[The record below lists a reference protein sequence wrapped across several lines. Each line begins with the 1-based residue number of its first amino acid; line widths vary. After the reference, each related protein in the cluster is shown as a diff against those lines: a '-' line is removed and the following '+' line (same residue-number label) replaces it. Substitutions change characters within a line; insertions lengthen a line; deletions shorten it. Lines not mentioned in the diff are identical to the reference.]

1 MDTRGVTKAE
11 STGASARCMASLH
24 VLGVWWIIAVMD
36 GLIAQGEG
44 PTPTPTPTPCR
55 RLAVWAWRWE
65 VSDDAGVHLGGGI
78 D

>member
-1 MDTRGVTKAE
+1 
-11 STGASARCMASLH
+11 
-24 VLGVWWIIAVMD
+24 MD

-44 PTPTPTPTPCR
+44 PTPTPTPCR